1 MSGMVSS
8 QKVIN
13 ITASSDK
20 DDTNG
25 LVTGYNLKVVTIFPT
40 KNEEST
46 IENAINVATTSKF
59 NPEVI
64 VVDAYSSDS
73 TADLATK
80 AGATVI
86 QQPEHVFPGKGNAMK
101 AGLREAVRNRGADIA
116 LFLDA
121 DIRNLTS
128 EWIDKLVNALI
139 QNNCDMSRGF
149 YQRQP
154 RDAAVTKLV
163 ARPMLNIFFPEL
175 SHFEQPLSGE
185 VCARRQMWE
194 RLLDVHGSPD
204 GWGIDIWFLI
214 ETAMLGYHSKEIFLG
229 KKNHTSYED
238 YKEDVAKLSKMA
250 EQVEIT
256 IIREAIKYGRIH
268 MQGNVKI

>member
-1 MSGMVSS
+1 MSGLVSS
-8 QKVIN
+8 QNVIK
-13 ITASSDK
+13 TASSDN
-20 DDTNG
+20 DDINNIA
-25 LVTGYNLKVVTIFPT
+25 TGQDLRVATIFPT

-46 IENAINVATTSKF
+46 IENAVNVATTSKF

-73 TADLATK
+73 TADLAAK
-80 AGATVI
+80 AGAIVMR
-86 QQPEHVFPGKGNAMK
+86 QPEQMFPGKGNAMK
-101 AGLREAVRNRGADIA
+101 AGLREAVRNRAADIV

-121 DIRNLTS
+121 DISNLTS

-149 YQRQP
+149 YQRQS
-154 RDAAVTKLV
+154 RDAAVTKLI

-185 VCARRQMWE
+185 VCARRQIWE
-194 RLLDVHGSPD
+194 RLLEVQGSPD

-214 ETAMLGYHSKEIFLG
+214 ETAMRGYHSKEVFLG
-229 KKNHTSYED
+229 SKNHTSYED
-238 YKEDVAKLSKMA
+238 YKEDVSKLSKMA

-256 IIREAIKYGRIH
+256 IIREAIKYGRLH
-268 MQGNVKI
+268 LQVNVKV